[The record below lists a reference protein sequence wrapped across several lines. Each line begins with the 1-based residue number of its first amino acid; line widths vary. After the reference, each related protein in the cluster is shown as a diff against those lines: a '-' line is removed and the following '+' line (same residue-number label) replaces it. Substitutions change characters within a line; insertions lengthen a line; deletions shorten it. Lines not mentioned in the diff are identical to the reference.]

1 MKILVVGS
9 GGREH
14 AIVRKLS
21 ESVHAPEIVVAPG
34 NPGIASQVTCVNVAV
49 DAIDSMVELAR
60 EQAVDW
66 VFVGPEIPLALGLV
80 DRLTEAGIPA
90 LGPSQAAARLE
101 SSKAFSKDL
110 MARHGIPTANYDVFT
125 SLDEILAHLAECPIP
140 VVVKA
145 SGLAAGKGAVVCM
158 SREEAVSAA
167 RQMLG
172 DKVFGD
178 AGDEVVVE
186 EFMQGEEAS
195 VFVLCDGSRSVLL
208 PSAQDHK
215 RLRDG
220 DQGPNTGGMGAYSP
234 APCVTPSVL
243 ASVCQN
249 IVEPTLRAMEQEG
262 CPYKGILYVG
272 LMLTKAG
279 PKVVE
284 FNCRL
289 GDPETQCV
297 LPILEA
303 DLVDLCQAA
312 LAGRLGDIHVPAPRK
327 ASAIVVLAAEGYPG
341 PIRKGRK
348 IHGIEIAD
356 AMEGV
361 QVLHAGTALDANG
374 DLVSSGGR
382 VLGVVG
388 VGDSLQQAVD
398 VAYAGVAQVNFEG
411 MQHRTDIASRG
422 LSAVAGNRA
431 GA

>member
-14 AIVRKLS
+14 AIVLKLS
-21 ESVHAPEIVVAPG
+21 ESAHAPEILAAPG
-34 NPGIASQVTCVNVAV
+34 NPGIGA
-49 DAIDSMVELAR
+49 LAR
-60 EQAVDW
+60 CFPVAQDDIEGMVALASEEKVDW
-66 VFVGPEIPLALGLV
+66 VFVGPETPLALGLV
-80 DRLTEAGIPA
+80 DRLTEVGIPA
-90 LGPSQAAARLE
+90 IGPTQAASRLE
-101 SSKAFSKDL
+101 SSKAFAKDI
-110 MARHGIPTANYDVFT
+110 MVRHSIPTAAHLTFT
-125 SLDEILAHLAECPIP
+125 ELDPLLAHLAECPVP

-158 SREEAVSAA
+158 TREEAIAAA

-172 DKVFGD
+172 DDRVFGT

-195 VFVLCDGSRSVLL
+195 VFVLCDGVRYVLL

-234 APCVTPSVL
+234 APCVTPAIL

-249 IVEPTLRAMEQEG
+249 IVEPVLKAMEQEG
-262 CPYKGILYVG
+262 CPYRGILFVG
-272 LMLTKAG
+272 LMLTKTG

-297 LPILEA
+297 LPVLEA

-312 LAGRLGDIHVPAPRK
+312 LAGKLGDIHLPAPRR
-327 ASAIVVLAAEGYPG
+327 ASAVVVLAAEGYPG
-341 PIRKGRK
+341 AVRKGR
-348 IHGIEIAD
+348 IIEGLDDVAGL
-356 AMEGV
+356 ENV
-361 QVLHAGTALDANG
+361 QVLHAGTVLDDSG
-374 DLVSSGGR
+374 RLVTSGGR
-382 VLGVVG
+382 VLSVVG
-388 VGDSLQQAVD
+388 SGDTLLQAVD
-398 VAYAGVAQVNFEG
+398 NAYRGVALLNFEG
-411 MQHRTDIASRG
+411 LQHRTDIAARG
-422 LSAVAGNRA
+422 LAGVRP

>member
-21 ESVHAPEIVVAPG
+21 ESVHAPEILVAPG
-34 NPGIASQVTCVNVAV
+34 NPGMEGLAACIAVAS
-49 DAIDSMVELAR
+49 DDIDGLVALAK

-80 DRLTEAGIPA
+80 DKLTEAGIPA

-101 SSKAFSKDL
+101 SSKAFAKEI
-110 MARHGIPTANYDVFT
+110 MVRYEIPTAGYHLFT
-125 SLDEILAHLAECPIP
+125 ELEPLLTHLSDCPIP

-145 SGLAAGKGAVVCM
+145 SGLAGGKGAVVCM
-158 SREEAVSAA
+158 TREEAVSAA

-172 DKVFGD
+172 DDKTFGE

-186 EFMQGEEAS
+186 EFMTGEEAS
-195 VFVLCDGSRSVLL
+195 VFVLCDGARYVLL

-234 APCVTPSVL
+234 APCVTPAIL

-272 LMLTKAG
+272 LMLTKSG

-297 LPILEA
+297 LPILES

-341 PIRKGRK
+341 SIRKGRK
-348 IHGIEIAD
+348 IVGVDEANALD
-356 AMEGV
+356 GV
-361 QVLHAGTALDANG
+361 QVLHAGTSRDADG
-374 DLVSSGGR
+374 VLVSSGGR

-388 VGDSLQQAVD
+388 IGEGLQQAVD
-398 VAYAGVAQVNFEG
+398 NAYRGVATVSFEG

-422 LSAVAGNRA
+422 LAATGNRQ

>member
-14 AIVRKLS
+14 AIVRKLQ
-21 ESVHAPEIVVAPG
+21 ESAHSPEILVAPG
-34 NPGIASQVTCVNVAV
+34 NPGIEGLAKCFGVASDDVDGLVA
-49 DAIDSMVELAR
+49 LAK
-60 EQAVDW
+60 EQGVDW

-90 LGPSQAAARLE
+90 VGPTQAAARLE
-101 SSKAFSKDL
+101 SSKAFAKDV
-110 MARHGIPTANYDVFT
+110 MARYGIPTAGFVVFT
-125 SLDEILAHLAECPIP
+125 ELEPLLAHLSECPIP

-158 SREEAVSAA
+158 TREEALSAA

-172 DKVFGD
+172 DEKAFGS
-178 AGDEVVVE
+178 AGEEVVVE

-195 VFVLCDGSRSVLL
+195 VFVLCDGARYVLL

-234 APCVTPSVL
+234 APCVTPAVL

-249 IVEPTLRAMEQEG
+249 IVEPTLSAMEQEG
-262 CPYKGILYVG
+262 CPYRGILYVG
-272 LMLTKAG
+272 LMLTKNG

-312 LAGRLGDIHVPAPRK
+312 LAGKLGEVHVPAPRK
-327 ASAIVVLAAEGYPG
+327 SSAIVVLAAEGYPG
-341 PIRKGRK
+341 AIRKGRK
-348 IHGIEIAD
+348 IRGIDEANSL
-356 AMEGV
+356 EGV
-361 QVLHAGTALDANG
+361 QVLHAGTSLDG
-374 DLVSSGGR
+374 DGDVVSSGGR

-388 VGDSLQQAVD
+388 IGDALSVAVEN
-398 VAYAGVAQVNFEG
+398 AYKGVAAVSFEG

-422 LSAVAGNRA
+422 LAALGVAR
-431 GA
+431 

>member
-14 AIVRKLS
+14 AIVRKLL
-21 ESVHAPEIVVAPG
+21 ESAHSPEILVAPG
-34 NPGIASQVTCVNVAV
+34 NPGIQGLAKCVGVASDDVDGLVA
-49 DAIDSMVELAR
+49 LAK
-60 EQAVDW
+60 EQGVDW

-90 LGPSQAAARLE
+90 LGPTQAAARLE
-101 SSKAFSKDL
+101 SSKAFSKDV
-110 MARHGIPTANYDVFT
+110 MARYGIPTAGFT
-125 SLDEILAHLAECPIP
+125 VYTELEPLLAHLSECPIP

-158 SREEAVSAA
+158 TREEALSAA

-172 DKVFGD
+172 DEKVFGS
-178 AGDEVVVE
+178 AGEEVVVE

-195 VFVLCDGSRSVLL
+195 VFVLCDGARYVLL

-234 APCVTPSVL
+234 APCVTPAIL

-249 IVEPTLRAMEQEG
+249 IVEPTLSAMEQEG

-272 LMLTKAG
+272 LMLTKNG

-312 LAGRLGDIHVPAPRK
+312 LAGKLGEVHVPAPRK
-327 ASAIVVLAAEGYPG
+327 SSAIVVLAAEGYPG
-341 PIRKGRK
+341 VIRKGRK
-348 IHGIEIAD
+348 IRGIDEANSLD
-356 AMEGV
+356 GV
-361 QVLHAGTALDANG
+361 QVLHAGTSLDADG
-374 DLVSSGGR
+374 DVVSSGGR

-388 VGDSLQQAVD
+388 IGEGLASAVEN
-398 VAYAGVAQVNFEG
+398 AYKGVAAVSFEG

-422 LSAVAGNRA
+422 LAASSLAR
-431 GA
+431 

>member
-21 ESVHAPEIVVAPG
+21 ESAHAPELIVAPG
-34 NPGIASQVTCVNVAV
+34 NPGIAS
-49 DAIDSMVELAR
+49 LAR
-60 EQAVDW
+60 LAPVPSDDVEGLVALARDEQVDW

-90 LGPSQAAARLE
+90 LGPTQSAARLE
-101 SSKAFSKDL
+101 SSKAFAKDV
-110 MARHGIPTANYDVFT
+110 MVRHGIPTAGHLTFT
-125 SLDEILAHLAECPIP
+125 ELEPLLSHLSECPVP

-158 SREEAVSAA
+158 TREEAIAAA

-172 DKVFGD
+172 DDRSFGD

-186 EFMQGEEAS
+186 EFMLGEEAS
-195 VFVLCDGSRSVLL
+195 VFALCDGTRYVLL

-234 APCVTPSVL
+234 APCATPAVL

-249 IVEPTLRAMEQEG
+249 IVEPTLKAMEEEG

-312 LAGRLGDIHVPAPRK
+312 LAGKLGEIHVPAPRQ
-327 ASAIVVLAAEGYPG
+327 SAAVVVLAAEGYPG
-341 PIRKGRK
+341 AVRKGRVVS
-348 IHGIEIAD
+348 GLAEAD
-356 AMEGV
+356 SLENV
-361 QVLHAGTALDANG
+361 HVLHAGTALDPE
-374 DLVSSGGR
+374 DRIVTSGGR
-382 VLGVVG
+382 VLCVTGTGDTLQAAVENAYKGVEAI
-388 VGDSLQQAVD
+388 S
-398 VAYAGVAQVNFEG
+398 FEG
-411 MQHRTDIASRG
+411 MQHRTDIAARG
-422 LSAVAGNRA
+422 LAALAAKA

>member
-14 AIVRKLS
+14 AIVQKLS
-21 ESVHAPEIVVAPG
+21 ESAHAPAILAAPG
-34 NPGIASQVTCVNVAV
+34 NPGIGA
-49 DAIDSMVELAR
+49 LAR
-60 EQAVDW
+60 CVPVALDDVEGLVALAVEESVDW

-80 DRLTEAGIPA
+80 DRLTEAGVPA
-90 LGPSQAAARLE
+90 IGPTQAASRLE
-101 SSKAFSKDL
+101 SSKVFAKDI
-110 MARHGIPTANYDVFT
+110 MVRHSIPTAGHHTFAE
-125 SLDEILAHLAECPIP
+125 LEPLLAHLAECPVP

-158 SREEAVSAA
+158 TREEAMAAA

-172 DKVFGD
+172 EDRIFGT

-195 VFVLCDGSRSVLL
+195 VFVLCDGVRYVLL

-234 APCVTPSVL
+234 ASCVTPAIL

-249 IVEPTLRAMEQEG
+249 IVEPVLKAMEQEG
-262 CPYKGILYVG
+262 CPYRGILFVG
-272 LMLTKAG
+272 LMLTKTG

-297 LPILEA
+297 LPVLEA

-312 LAGRLGDIHVPAPRK
+312 LAGRLGDIHVPAPRR
-327 ASAIVVLAAEGYPG
+327 AAAAVVLAAEGYPG
-341 PIRKGRK
+341 AVRKGRL
-348 IHGIEIAD
+348 IEGLEAV
-356 AMEGV
+356 ARMENV
-361 QVLHAGTALDANG
+361 QVLHAGTVLDDSG
-374 DLVSSGGR
+374 RLVTSGGR
-382 VLGVVG
+382 VLSVVG
-388 VGDSLQQAVD
+388 SGDTLSQAVEN
-398 VAYAGVAQVNFEG
+398 AYRGVSAVTFEG
-411 MQHRTDIASRG
+411 LQHRTDIAARG
-422 LSAVAGNRA
+422 LT
-431 GA
+431 GARTGS